1 MRKYRLEGNEMSL
14 IKKMEYLA
22 KDIEWVISFSQWI
35 PDYDMPEKLKQETS
49 KFILNWDANKYT
61 HPMWIVELRKKV
73 SEFYKSN
80 YNSNF
85 TKNEIVITAWAIEA
99 INSLL
104 LTILTNKNDEVI
116 LLDPSYASYN
126 NAIKIA
132 WWKLI
137 YCPTEKDL
145 SLDSEKL
152 KALINKNTKAIIICN
167 PNNPTWWIIEN
178 KKIKEVLEFIKE
190 TDTYLI
196 IDEVYKFFLLEEW
209 LSFSSAT
216 TLFEEY
222 KNNLIIINSWS
233 KTFSIT
239 GWRIWYMI
247 ACEKLI
253 KEFLKI
259 HDSLV
264 TCAPS
269 FAQYWVLKTIDIIPK
284 RTNKIKKDLINS
296 RHIVLEEL
304 EKLTDYIEFEKPK
317 AWYYI
322 FCKLKYTNDDYNEC
336 LKILK
341 EAKVSLVPGSAF
353 WKTWKWYFR
362 ICFWRESSTLKTWL
376 KRLNKYFYNRK
387 K

>member
-1 MRKYRLEGNEMSL
+1 
-14 IKKMEYLA
+14 
-22 KDIEWVISFSQWI
+22 
-35 PDYDMPEKLKQETS
+35 MPEKLKQETS
-49 KFILNWDANKYT
+49 KLILNWDANKYT

-73 SEFYKSN
+73 SEFYKSY

-85 TKNEIVITAWAIEA
+85 SKDEIVITARAIEA

-104 LTILTNKNDEVI
+104 LTKLTNENDEVI

-137 YCPTEKDL
+137 YCPTE
-145 SLDSEKL
+145 
-152 KALINKNTKAIIICN
+152 
-167 PNNPTWWIIEN
+167 
-178 KKIKEVLEFIKE
+178 
-190 TDTYLI
+190 
-196 IDEVYKFFLLEEW
+196 
-209 LSFSSAT
+209 
-216 TLFEEY
+216 
-222 KNNLIIINSWS
+222 
-233 KTFSIT
+233 
-239 GWRIWYMI
+239 
-247 ACEKLI
+247 
-253 KEFLKI
+253 
-259 HDSLV
+259 
-264 TCAPS
+264 
-269 FAQYWVLKTIDIIPK
+269 
-284 RTNKIKKDLINS
+284 KDLINS

-362 ICFWRESSTLKTWL
+362 ICFWRKSSTLKTWL